1 MVYLQQ
7 FCILEMSLIYSTLP
21 WCKDAEDLV
30 EERPVMSDVGDEDSS
45 QLRDVGIQDPDDEKF
60 IVEYVIDKR
69 IGKKG
74 WWAGK
79 VSSF

>member
-1 MVYLQQ
+1 
-7 FCILEMSLIYSTLP
+7 
-21 WCKDAEDLV
+21 
-30 EERPVMSDVGDEDSS
+30 MSDVGDEDSS
-45 QLRDVGIQDPDDEKF
+45 QLRDVGIQDLDDEKF
-60 IVEYVIDKR
+60 IVEHVIDKR